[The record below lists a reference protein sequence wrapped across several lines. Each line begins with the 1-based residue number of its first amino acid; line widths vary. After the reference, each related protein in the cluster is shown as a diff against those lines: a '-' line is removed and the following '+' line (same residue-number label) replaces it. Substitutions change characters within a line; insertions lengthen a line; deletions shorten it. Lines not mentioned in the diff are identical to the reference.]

1 MSTSTGYAAAGS
13 TSSMSRRVVSAAT
26 VLAHPLPATT
36 TFGPVR
42 NRVLPGLA
50 ARGAADH
57 VALTF
62 DDGPDP
68 NSTPRFLELLAARG
82 VHATFFLLGSMAER
96 APGLVR
102 EIQAAGHEIGVHG
115 WHHQSLLFRG
125 PRATD
130 QDLTRARDSLADLTG
145 VQPQLFRPPYGVMT
159 VSAHRTA
166 RHLGLRPTLWT
177 SWGEDWTARA
187 TPASVYR
194 QVTRDLR
201 GGGTILLHDTDCTAK
216 LGSWHSTLGAV
227 PLLLDHCEERG
238 WAVGPLREHGRA
250 TGR

>member
-1 MSTSTGYAAAGS
+1 MATFTS
-13 TSSMSRRVVSAAT
+13 MAT
-26 VLAHPLPATT
+26 VLAHPFPAMT

-50 ARGAADH
+50 ARGSADH

-68 NSTPRFLELLAARG
+68 NSTPRFLELLAARE
-82 VHATFFLLGSMAER
+82 VRATFFLLGSMAEH

-115 WHHQSLLFRG
+115 WHHHSLLFRG

-130 QDLTRARDSLADLTG
+130 QDLTRARDHLAELTG
-145 VQPQLFRPPYGVMT
+145 VQPTLFRPPYGVMT
-159 VSAHRTA
+159 ASAHRTA
-166 RHLGLRPTLWT
+166 RRLGLRPTLWT

-187 TPASVYR
+187 TPGSVYR
-194 QVTRDLR
+194 QVAKDLH

-216 LGSWHSTLGAV
+216 PGSWHATLGAV
-227 PLLLDHCEERG
+227 PLLVDHCRERG
-238 WAVGPLREHGRA
+238 WRVGPLREHDRA
-250 TGR
+250 ASRV

>member
-1 MSTSTGYAAAGS
+1 MRPLRPLRSLTW
-13 TSSMSRRVVSAAT
+13 AAT
-26 VLAHPLPATT
+26 VLTHPFPATT

-42 NRVLPGLA
+42 NRALPGLA
-50 ARGAADH
+50 ARGAAGH

-68 NSTPRFLELLAARG
+68 GSTPRFLELLAVRQ

-125 PRATD
+125 PHATD
-130 QDLTRARDSLADLTG
+130 QDLTRARDYLADLTG
-145 VQPQLFRPPYGVMT
+145 EQPTLFRPPYGVMT
-159 VSAHRTA
+159 TAAHRTA
-166 RHLGLRPTLWT
+166 RRLGLRPTLWT

-187 TPASVYR
+187 TPSSVYR
-194 QVTRDLR
+194 QVTKDLH

-216 LGSWHSTLGAV
+216 PGSWHSTLGAV
-227 PLLLDHCEERG
+227 PLLLDHCRERG

-250 TGR
+250 GI